1 MRSGTNKFINVPTR
15 VRAVKITFNIAQ
27 TLVYT
32 YGMDSNSKK
41 TILIVDDDKFLLS
54 MYQMKFG
61 KAGWGVEASLNA
73 TEALQKLRDGLTP
86 SAIMFDLIMPGV
98 DGVEFLRIVRKEK
111 LAPHAVLVALTN
123 QGQSENIEQVKA
135 LGVNGYIV
143 KASTIPSEV
152 VSMVERLAKK

>member
-1 MRSGTNKFINVPTR
+1 
-15 VRAVKITFNIAQ
+15 
-27 TLVYT
+27 
-32 YGMDSNSKK
+32 MDTSAKH

-61 KAGWGVEASLNA
+61 KAGWTVEVSLSA
-73 TEALQKLRDGLTP
+73 TEALQKLRDGLVP
-86 SAIMFDLIMPGV
+86 SAVMFDLIMPGV

-152 VSMVERLAKK
+152 VSMVERIAKK